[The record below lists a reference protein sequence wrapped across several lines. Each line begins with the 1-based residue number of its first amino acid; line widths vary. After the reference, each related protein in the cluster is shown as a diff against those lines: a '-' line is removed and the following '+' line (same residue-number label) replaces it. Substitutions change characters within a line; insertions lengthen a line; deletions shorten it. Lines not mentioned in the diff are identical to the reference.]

1 MAVYV
6 YKYWAH
12 LITWSIFFGPIVL
25 LVPFL
30 LSHEILILFAYNL
43 TYTLHGLIPRT
54 LPHHTIQC
62 TPLQNNSDS
71 LPDQYE
77 VLRLSFLDVRE
88 LLFSFVDRLSNVFNK
103 WTADH
108 IPLMALRLAGGVIG
122 SILLYAI
129 WVGW

>member
-30 LSHEILILFAYNL
+30 LSHEIMILFAYNL
-43 TYTLHGLIPRT
+43 TYTLHGLIPR
-54 LPHHTIQC
+54 
-62 TPLQNNSDS
+62 S